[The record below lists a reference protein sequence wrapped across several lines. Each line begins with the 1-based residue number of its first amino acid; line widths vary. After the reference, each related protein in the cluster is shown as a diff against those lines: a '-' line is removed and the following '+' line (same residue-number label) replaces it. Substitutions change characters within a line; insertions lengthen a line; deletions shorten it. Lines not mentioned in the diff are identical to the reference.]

1 MRFQVWIVVIVLLGY
16 VVVQMV
22 RPVPAPQVH
31 ATVAS
36 TYKVPGSLSSLPW
49 PSVGQAAIGVD
60 GMGVIA
66 THGTQTP
73 QPIASLTKL
82 MTAYLVLKA
91 HPIASGTN
99 GPNITF
105 NASDVARYLQ
115 DKNGG
120 QSVVQVF
127 PGEVMTE
134 RQALEA
140 LLIPSGNNIAYK
152 LAQWVS
158 GTQAKFVV
166 QMNATAK
173 KLGMTQ
179 THYVDASGVN
189 YGSVSTAVDELK
201 IAEADM
207 AISTFRHIV
216 RMPQVNLP
224 GIPVQYND
232 NYELGTAGIIGV
244 KTGSTNHAGGCYV
257 YAAYRTVGG
266 HKVLVMGAILGQQ
279 TPPILITA
287 LHAGVALLNG
297 TSAILSTTTI
307 GFANKPVAEVTA
319 PWTKPVLANASGSM
333 TVVSWPGMVVH
344 YRVVMNSLPKT
355 IVAGTRIG
363 TLLVSVNGSHGA
375 FPIRTVSGLPT
386 PSTNWKLSRI

>member
-1 MRFQVWIVVIVLLGY
+1 MRFQVWIVVIVLVGY

-22 RPVPAPQVH
+22 RPVPAPQIQT
-31 ATVAS
+31 TVAS
-36 TYKVPGSLSSLPW
+36 TYRVPGSLSSLPW
-49 PSVGQAAIGVD
+49 PSAGQAAIGVD

-66 THGTQTP
+66 THGAQTP

-105 NASDVARYLQ
+105 NASDVARYVS

-158 GTQAKFVV
+158 GTQANFVV

-173 KLGMTQ
+173 KMGMTQ

-207 AISTFRHIV
+207 AINTFRHIV

-297 TSAILSTTTI
+297 TSSILSTTTI

-319 PWTKPVLANASGSM
+319 PWTKPVLANASGSL
-333 TVVSWPGMVVH
+333 TVVSWPGMMVH
-344 YRVVMNSLPKT
+344 YRVVTSPLPKT
-355 IVAGTRIG
+355 ISAGTRIG

-375 FPIRTVSGLPT
+375 FPIRTVTGLPA